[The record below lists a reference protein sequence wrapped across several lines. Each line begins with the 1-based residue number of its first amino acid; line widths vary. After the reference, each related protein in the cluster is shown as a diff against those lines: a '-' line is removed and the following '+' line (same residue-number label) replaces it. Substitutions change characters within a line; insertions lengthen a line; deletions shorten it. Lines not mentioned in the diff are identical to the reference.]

1 MASPYD
7 DVPWADEPPPD
18 DDVPPEDTEA
28 PRRSPAARPGS
39 SGHRVQDGLTV
50 TTSSAPRGPA
60 TGPTSK
66 NVAPATGMP
75 ALPLVRPA
83 DDEPSADDVD
93 LDGSNLV
100 GPKVVEQILGGV
112 VIEDREE

>member
-1 MASPYD
+1 LKNTA
-7 DVPWADEPPPD
+7 
-18 DDVPPEDTEA
+18 
-28 PRRSPAARPGS
+28 PAAG
-39 SGHRVQDGLTV
+39 V
-50 TTSSAPRGPA
+50 
-60 TGPTSK
+60 
-66 NVAPATGMP
+66 P

-100 GPKVVEQILGGV
+100 GAKVVEQILGGV